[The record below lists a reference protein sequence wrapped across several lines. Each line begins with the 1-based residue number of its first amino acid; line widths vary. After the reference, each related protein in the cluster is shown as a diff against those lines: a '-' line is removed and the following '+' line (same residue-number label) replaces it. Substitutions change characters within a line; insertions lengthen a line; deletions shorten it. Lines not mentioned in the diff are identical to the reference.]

1 MCIATWAL
9 DYQEYSLILCTN
21 RDELLSRPT
30 QDAHFHNFEKDEA
43 GSITGNILSGRD
55 EKAGGTWFGVNRAGK
70 VALLTNITEPKKNYP
85 FSRGHL
91 VSSFLLLDPFCP
103 LEAEVGRIIPQDSIG
118 GFNLLLLAPASRPDG
133 SLHFDS
139 LLVTNHGAGGTVS
152 SRPLSYEE
160 KFCGCI
166 SNAVD
171 GTTPPWPKVDHAPR
185 EFSSVLRRLSPSM
198 SEAEL
203 TDNLFELLSWRSPQ
217 PVTTGFDLRNT
228 VHVAP
233 VPITQEESLTPGSN
247 LYATRLSTVLLVK
260 KSGEALFIERD
271 IWQLEDGKAVK
282 ADLQSQRTFRFQ
294 ISPRRPET

>member
-1 MCIATWAL
+1 M
-9 DYQEYSLILCTN
+9 
-21 RDELLSRPT
+21 
-30 QDAHFHNFEKDEA
+30 
-43 GSITGNILSGRD
+43 
-55 EKAGGTWFGVNRAGK
+55 
-70 VALLTNITEPKKNYP
+70 
-85 FSRGHL
+85 
-91 VSSFLLLDPFCP
+91 VSSFLLLDPFCS

-203 TDNLFELLSWRSPQ
+203 TDNLFELLRCVSHHSRIRDSPDLLRFLRI
-217 PVTTGFDLRNT
+217 VGDLRNLSPLAST
-228 VHVAP
+228 FEIQYTLHQFRLLRRNHLPPAVICTPP
-233 VPITQEESLTPGSN
+233 VYQQ
-247 LYATRLSTVLLVK
+247 
-260 KSGEALFIERD
+260 FC
-271 IWQLEDGKAVK
+271 W
-282 ADLQSQRTFRFQ
+282 
-294 ISPRRPET
+294 